1 MSINNSWKYISESNY
16 TFVVN
21 VLVIGSGGREH
32 SLSWK
37 LSQSD
42 LVDQV
47 YVAPGNGGTSQN
59 IAISVDDLDEL
70 ANFAQEKNC
79 GSNLRLIEYLK
90 NNLTSKSGD
99 VYFTIGKAIAV
110 FESFIPVHTFVPNDS
125 KYCHNAKKF

>member
-1 MSINNSWKYISESNY
+1 MSINNSWKYISELNY
-16 TFVVN
+16 NFMVN

-59 IAISVDDLDEL
+59 IAISVDDLEEL
-70 ANFAQEKNC
+70 V
-79 GSNLRLIEYLK
+79 NLDM
-90 NNLTSKSGD
+90 SKR
-99 VYFTIGKAIAV
+99 
-110 FESFIPVHTFVPNDS
+110 
-125 KYCHNAKKF
+125 